1 MTELHKL
8 RPAPGARK
16 KRKRVGRGIGSG
28 KGKNSGRGTNGQNS
42 RSGGGV
48 RPGFEGG
55 QMPLYRR
62 LPKFGFSNPRRR
74 EYSIINV
81 ADLNRF
87 DDGEEITVER
97 MIEAGLVKNIRDG
110 VKVLGNGQ
118 LEVPLTVWAHQFS
131 RTAREKIELAGG
143 RAEVV

>member
-1 MTELHKL
+1 VTELHKL
-8 RPAPGARK
+8 RPAPGSRK

-62 LPKFGFSNPRRR
+62 LPKFGFTSPRRR

-81 ADLNRF
+81 ASLNRF
-87 DDGEEITVER
+87 DDGEEVTVER
-97 MIEAGLVKNIRDG
+97 MIEAGLVKNLRDG
-110 VKVLGNGQ
+110 VKVLGDGQ
-118 LEVPLTVWAHQFS
+118 LEVSLTVWAHQFS
-131 RTAREKIELAGG
+131 RTAREKIEQAGG